1 MEIKTD
7 PGRGAWRMYSI
18 LIVDDDPHIRRIM
31 ARYLEKAGFRT
42 LEAGDRGQANQ
53 VLRDSFADLSVLDI
67 MLPDGSGLDIC
78 KDIREEYGIPVIMM
92 TARGG
97 IEDKMLAFRNG
108 ADDYLV
114 KPFDP
119 NELVLRV
126 QAVLKRTGSADGIKN
141 PMLHK
146 HELAFGAETRT
157 QLVVDTLRNE
167 VRVGGQAIAVPR
179 KEYQLLSLLAL
190 NAGRALSRDQIIEH
204 LWGLDFS
211 GDQRV
216 VDLYLDRL
224 RKRLKPANEQNP
236 GWSLKTVWGV
246 GYRLEEGS

>member
-1 MEIKTD
+1 
-7 PGRGAWRMYSI
+7 MYTV
-18 LIVDDDPHIRRIM
+18 LLVDDDPHIRRIV
-31 ARYLEKAGFRT
+31 ARYLEKAGFKT
-42 LEAGDRGQANQ
+42 LEAGNRTEARQALHDQ
-53 VLRDSFADLSVLDI
+53 FADLSVLDI

-78 KDIREEYGIPVIMM
+78 REIREDHGIPVIML

-126 QAVLKRTGSADGIKN
+126 QAILKRTGQRDGIKN
-141 PMLHK
+141 PMLHENEVSFGSDPRSQLTVDTMK
-146 HELAFGAETRT
+146 HEI
-157 QLVVDTLRNE
+157 
-167 VRVGGQAIAVPR
+167 RVGSQVVSVPR
-179 KEYQLLSLLAL
+179 KEFQLLSLLAL
-190 NAGRALSRDQIIEH
+190 NAGRTLSREQIIEH
-204 LWGLDFS
+204 LWGMDFS

-224 RKRLKPANEQNP
+224 RKRLRPAGDTPP
-236 GWSLKTVWGV
+236 GWQLKTVWGV
-246 GYRLEEGS
+246 GYRLETES